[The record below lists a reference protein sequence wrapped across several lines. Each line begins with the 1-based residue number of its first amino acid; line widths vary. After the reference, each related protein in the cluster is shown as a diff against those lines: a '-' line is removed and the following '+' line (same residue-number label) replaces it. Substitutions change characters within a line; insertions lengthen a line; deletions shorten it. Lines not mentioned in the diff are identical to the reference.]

1 MHAGADRVRTICCN
15 KYFDNTSPL
24 LVAGVP
30 AVSVY
35 IVIAQP
41 AGWTVDTAGIIAGL
55 MHAHN
60 TTTISSM

>member
-41 AGWTVDTAGIIAGL
+41 SGRTVDRVDSDARPHLTSCDL
-55 MHAHN
+55 M
-60 TTTISSM
+60 